1 MEKTKEQFPLKKWIL
16 RFILLVYDVTAV
28 NLAYFLALVIR
39 FYVNNQFHWDGATYI
54 ANYVTFAPYYTVACI
69 IVFILFRLYDGMWR
83 YAGIRD
89 FNRILNA
96 NIITCLI
103 HIFGTLL
110 FVRRMPITYYGI
122 GAVLQLVMIAISRF
136 LYVIFVTEYFQIKGN
151 KARKGMTTMVIGAGE
166 TARTFLNMQAS
177 NKDSILNP
185 VCVVDCHNS
194 EAGRLFNGSPVIGGI
209 EGIRKAITK

>member
-103 HIFGTLL
+103 HTPAGDDSNKPVPVCDIC
-110 FVRRMPITYYGI
+110 YGI
-122 GAVLQLVMIAISRF
+122 FPDQ
-136 LYVIFVTEYFQIKGN
+136 
-151 KARKGMTTMVIGAGE
+151 RK
-166 TARTFLNMQAS
+166 
-177 NKDSILNP
+177 
-185 VCVVDCHNS
+185 
-194 EAGRLFNGSPVIGGI
+194 
-209 EGIRKAITK
+209 